1 MMAGVKINVDFTI
14 NQDSQKFLESM
25 VDKYGLADASKAIRC
40 LLDYAA
46 SDGDTDE
53 IFKKIRCNRC

>member
-1 MMAGVKINVDFTI
+1 MMAGEKIKVDFTI
-14 NQDSQKFLESM
+14 NKDSQKFLESM
-25 VDKYGLADASKAIRC
+25 VEKYGLANASKAMRC

-46 SDGDTDE
+46 SVGDTDE

>member
-1 MMAGVKINVDFTI
+1 MMAGEKIKVDYEI
-14 NQDSQKFLESM
+14 NRDSQEFLESM
-25 VDKYGLADASKAIRC
+25 VEKYGLADASKAVRC

-53 IFKKIRCNRC
+53 IFENIRCNRC

>member
-1 MMAGVKINVDFTI
+1 MMAGAKINVDFTI
-14 NQDSQKFLESM
+14 NLDSQKFLESI
-25 VDKYGLADASKAIRC
+25 VDKYGLADASKAIRF
-40 LLDYAA
+40 LSDYAA

>member
-1 MMAGVKINVDFTI
+1 MMADEKIKVDFTI
-14 NQDSQKFLESM
+14 NKDSQKFLESM
-25 VDKYGLADASKAIRC
+25 VEKYGLANASKAMRC

>member
-1 MMAGVKINVDFTI
+1 MMAGEKIKVDFTI
-14 NQDSQKFLESM
+14 NKDSQKFLESM
-25 VDKYGLADASKAIRC
+25 VDKYGLANASKAMRC

>member
-1 MMAGVKINVDFTI
+1 MADEKIKVDFTI
-14 NQDSQKFLESM
+14 NKDSQKFLESM
-25 VDKYGLADASKAIRC
+25 VEKYGLANASKAMRC

>member
-1 MMAGVKINVDFTI
+1 MAGEKIKVDFEI
-14 NQDSQKFLESM
+14 NRDSQEFLESM
-25 VDKYGLADASKAIRC
+25 VEKYGLADASKAMRC

-53 IFKKIRCNRC
+53 IFANIRCNRC

>member
-1 MMAGVKINVDFTI
+1 MAGEKINIEFEI

-25 VDKYGLADASKAIRC
+25 VEKYGLADASKAMRC
-40 LLDYAA
+40 LLDYAE
-46 SDGDTDE
+46 SEGDTDE

>member
-1 MMAGVKINVDFTI
+1 MMAGEKIKVNFEI
-14 NQDSQKFLESM
+14 NRDSQEFLESM
-25 VDKYGLADASKAIRC
+25 VEKYGLADASKAMRC